1 MGAEEDKKAKET
13 VLAVL
18 QDQSI
23 NKIRFK
29 VNRREISPALY
40 QKVAEAIKGGK
51 ITVLVEPTLLAGGE
65 AGRYY
70 SEIKVGKDMEFYD
83 VLVLRSPTLG
93 ANVAEKFHSAQVII
107 HECTHAGFDLLKLAK
122 MTHAEHEAASY
133 IAGALFSIEN
143 MLAMKGDPGKVTF
156 KETIEQ
162 AAWKIGLLEAKDQPV
177 PKELYAALDA
187 AIRAHPN
194 YKSHADHTAKN
205 DGVGREWKLK

>member
-1 MGAEEDKKAKET
+1 MGVEDDKATET

-29 VNRREISPALY
+29 LNRREISPSLY
-40 QKVAEAIKGGK
+40 QQVAKAIKDKK
-51 ITVLVEPTLLAGGE
+51 ITVLVQPSLLASGE
-65 AGRYY
+65 SGRYY
-70 SEIKVGKDMEFYD
+70 PEIKVDKDTEFYD
-83 VLVLRSPTLG
+83 VRVLRSSTLG
-93 ANVAEKFHSAQVII
+93 ANASEKFNAAQVII

-133 IAGALFSIEN
+133 IAGAIFSIEN
-143 MLAMKGDPGKVTF
+143 MLAMKGDPAKVIF
-156 KETIEQ
+156 KEALEQ
-162 AAWKIGLLEAKDQPV
+162 AAWKIGILEAKDQAV

-187 AIRAHPN
+187 AIRAHPG
-194 YKSHADHTAKN
+194 YKHHADHIAKN